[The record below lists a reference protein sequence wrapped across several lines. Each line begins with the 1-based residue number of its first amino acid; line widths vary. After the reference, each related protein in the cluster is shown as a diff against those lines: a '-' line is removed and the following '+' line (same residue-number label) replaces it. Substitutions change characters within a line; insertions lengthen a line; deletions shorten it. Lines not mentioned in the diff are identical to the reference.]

1 MVEREG
7 GVEAV
12 PRAEAPGL
20 REGVPLHEP
29 LPDELMLPEAVS
41 DAQVLEEEESDAVV
55 VVVAQW
61 LLLGL
66 A

>member
-1 MVEREG
+1 
-7 GVEAV
+7 V